1 MDNNHLKR
9 IETLR
14 SGVFKFQLGV
24 SQEAIALPL
33 QRVRDAQA
41 RFCGSHLPEVETHLA
56 KEVMVASI
64 FGTNSIE
71 GGELTEQETEQTLTL
86 SPEAI
91 ETIHQQR
98 VVNLRNAYQ
107 FIRELAVQTDW
118 QPSLSDVRRIH
129 ALVSA
134 GLESESPR
142 NLAGVLRDNPEGVVT
157 RVGNAEHGG
166 VYKPPQLGQDIQLL
180 LSSLLEWNRELVDA
194 GVSALIRAPLV
205 HMYFELIHPFW
216 DGNGRVGRVL
226 EAGILYADGFH
237 HAPFAQSTYYFK
249 IIHQY
254 FALFNQCRK
263 DAEKKRDFPN
273 QPFIEFFL
281 AGMLETINRL
291 HDRVNE
297 MVSKILLR
305 AKLAEL
311 KETKQLN
318 QRQYAI
324 MTMLL
329 NQPEPLSLAQLK
341 QQPWFIALYDKLSDK
356 TKARDLAELK
366 ALGMVEL

>member
-41 RFCGSHLPEVETHLA
+41 RFCGSHLPEIETHLA

-118 QPSLSDVRRIH
+118 QPSLSDVRHIH

-142 NLAGVLRDNPEGVVT
+142 NLAGVLRDNPDGVVT

-166 VYKPPQLGQDIQLL
+166 VYKLSQLGQDIQLL

-237 HAPFAQSTYYFK
+237 HVPFAQSTYYFK
-249 IIHQY
+249 HIHQY

-273 QPFIEFFL
+273 QLFIEFFL

-297 MVSKILLR
+297 MVSKLLLR

-329 NQPEPLSLAQLK
+329 NQPKPLSLAQLK

-356 TKARDLAELK
+356 TKSRDLAGLK
-366 ALGMVEL
+366 GFGMVE